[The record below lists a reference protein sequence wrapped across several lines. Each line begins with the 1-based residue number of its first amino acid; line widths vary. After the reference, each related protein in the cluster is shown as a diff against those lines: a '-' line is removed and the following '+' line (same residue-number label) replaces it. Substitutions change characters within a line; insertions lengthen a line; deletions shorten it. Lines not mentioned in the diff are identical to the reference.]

1 MRAALPAYFFR
12 CGANCPYPEFLLME
26 EIFMEVIVLQKACI
40 QCGLCAGLCP
50 EVFALNSGEPA
61 RVTVDPIPDAQKIG
75 VQEAADSCPVAAIQV
90 TA

>member
-1 MRAALPAYFFR
+1 MQA
-12 CGANCPYPEFLLME
+12 M
-26 EIFMEVIVLQKACI
+26 VLEKACI
-40 QCGLCAGLCP
+40 QCGLCA

-61 RVTVDPIPDAQKIG
+61 RVTVDPSPDAQKIG

>member
-40 QCGLCAGLCP
+40 QCGLCPTICP
-50 EVFALNSGEPA
+50 EVFSLTPGEPA
-61 RVTVDPIPDAQKIG
+61 QAITGPVPDDQKLA
-75 VQEAADSCPVAAIQV
+75 VQEAADSCPVAAIEV
-90 TA
+90 R

>member
-1 MRAALPAYFFR
+1 MH
-12 CGANCPYPEFLLME
+12 
-26 EIFMEVIVLQKACI
+26 

>member
-1 MRAALPAYFFR
+1 MQA
-12 CGANCPYPEFLLME
+12 M
-26 EIFMEVIVLQKACI
+26 VLEKACI

-50 EVFALNSGEPA
+50 EVFELNSGEPA

-75 VQEAADSCPVAAIQV
+75 VQEAGCRLAAQEAADSCPVAAIQV

>member
-1 MRAALPAYFFR
+1 MQA
-12 CGANCPYPEFLLME
+12 M
-26 EIFMEVIVLQKACI
+26 VLEKACI

-50 EVFALNSGEPA
+50 EVFELNSGGPA

>member
-40 QCGLCAGLCP
+40 QCGLCPTICP
-50 EVFALNSGEPA
+50 EVFSLTPGEPA
-61 RVTVDPIPDAQKIG
+61 QAITGPVPDDQKLA
-75 VQEAADSCPVAAIQV
+75 VQEAAGSCPVAAIEV
-90 TA
+90 R